1 MNFLCVHKT
10 SFRQSKRETYK
21 ETRTYGQ
28 DEANVFVGQH
38 VKEWKRGRSSV
49 SNSIKQSNFHFE
61 PGVCDCTCLIFS
73 FCGWGDLAGFWL
85 GFLYFSLIPS
95 HIYFI
100 VIMLRSLHGWL
111 VIGYLLAL
119 ATLTTVQAQVYFI

>member
-49 SNSIKQSNFHFE
+49 SNSIKQSYFHFE
-61 PGVCDCTCLIFS
+61 PGVCDCACLILPS
-73 FCGWGDLAGFWL
+73 VGGTWLVLAGL
-85 GFLYFSLIPS
+85 SYCFSHSRLTFS
-95 HIYFI
+95 
-100 VIMLRSLHGWL
+100 SL
-111 VIGYLLAL
+111 
-119 ATLTTVQAQVYFI
+119 